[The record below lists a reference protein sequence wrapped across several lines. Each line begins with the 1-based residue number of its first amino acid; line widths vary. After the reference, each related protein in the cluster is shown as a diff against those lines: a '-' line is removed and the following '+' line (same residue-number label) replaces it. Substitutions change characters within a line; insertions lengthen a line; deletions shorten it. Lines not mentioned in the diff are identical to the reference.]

1 MSYKAISIVIDD
13 FSSRSDELDGVFVY
27 DYGVVDSYLIK
38 DFYLQD
44 GSGKG
49 DFEGEFDQI
58 LFQGSEYKYE
68 ISEYWDKEN
77 YNLISQGNISEI
89 NGYLYDEIEV
99 NVASGLTPYV
109 TEDPEH
115 GDIVVESFLNQLDDP
130 NQSLI
135 IAIEYPPSLSEFSND
150 QFYEIVKDFLI
161 NYTLPDDEIFFI
173 GLNASFG
180 LDGSILEGM
189 SELILDLFN
198 EDLIVVQASPNA
210 NAPIQEINW
219 SEVYP
224 NVINVGAWNNENDGE
239 FVGTTSDSMPTVDIY
254 ADGYVQSSIWD
265 DNYQNFGTSFASPV
279 VLAEIHNWFINNI
292 IPKYESGEYLYSPQ
306 INLPDNVYE
315 NALDE
320 VLDFISTDLVY
331 RIPSEEIHSGPIKVL
346 TDDVENGNLDPQV
359 IPYDIPRLV
368 PAIELEDIQL
378 FSDDDILTDFN
389 LDLFPSLEAAENL
402 NDVDEFMSL
411 IENYVDKDIF
421 NISAND
427 SEYFHVGANDQVF
440 LNGPETKISLINGD
454 NASLNLISG
463 NSLVFS
469 KGDNLTVNDMG
480 SGGVVYFELEDKSN
494 INLNVSSSGLKLLIG
509 DKVFNETTSVE
520 LINNKVFINDNETGI
535 NVSFSDNDS
544 FIEIQDIYG
553 NSNQLRSLQK
563 DIINIDE
570 TEIVIVN
577 SQDSVVSSDETNTEI
592 TEITIFD
599 EQSYVSN
606 STEFIEENFP
616 LNIDKNEE
624 HHEISGN
631 FGIDDDLFIDDDDLN
646 ELISNDN
653 NMISNN
659 SVQMVDLEGQEF
671 SLNLTGDDTISV
683 EELSDSTEVVFNI
696 EDYDRN
702 FEEIMDEVLF
712 ATGLDSFFWDDE
724 IDLISET

>member
-1 MSYKAISIVIDD
+1 MSRKAISIVIDD

-27 DYGVVDSYLIK
+27 DYGVVDSYIIK
-38 DFYLQD
+38 DFYFQD

-68 ISEYWDKEN
+68 VSEYWDDEN
-77 YNLISQGNISEI
+77 YTLISEGNISEI
-89 NGYLYDEIEV
+89 NGYLYDEIEFEV
-99 NVASGLTPYV
+99 TSGLTAYI

-130 NQSLI
+130 IESQI
-135 IAIEYPPSLSEFSND
+135 IAIEYPQSLSEFSD
-150 QFYEIVKDFLI
+150 SQFYEIVKDFLT
-161 NYTLPDDEIFFI
+161 NYTSPDDEIFFI

-198 EDLIVVQASPNA
+198 EDLIIVQASPNA

-224 NVINVGAWNNENDGE
+224 NVINVGAWNNEYDGE
-239 FVGTTSDSMPTVDIY
+239 FAGTTSDSMPTVDIY

-265 DNYQNFGTSFASPV
+265 ENYQNFGTSFASPV
-279 VLAEIHNWFINNI
+279 VLAEIHNWFNNNI

-331 RIPSEEIHSGPIKVL
+331 SISSEEINSGPIRVL
-346 TDDVENGNLDPQV
+346 TDDVENGNLEPQT

-378 FSDDDILTDFN
+378 FSDDNILTDFD
-389 LDLFPSLEAAENL
+389 LDLFPSLEAAEDL
-402 NDVDEFMSL
+402 DDVDEFMNL

-427 SEYFHVGANDQVF
+427 SEYFHVGSDDQVF
-440 LNGPETKISLINGD
+440 LNGSENKISLVNGD
-454 NASLNLISG
+454 NASLNLMSG

-469 KGDNLTVNDMG
+469 KGDNLTVNDLG
-480 SGGVVYFELEDKSN
+480 SGGIVYFELEDESN
-494 INLNVSSSGLKLLIG
+494 INLNVGSQGLKLLIG
-509 DKVFNETTSVE
+509 DKVFNEFTSIE

-535 NVSFSDNDS
+535 YVSFSEETS

-553 NSNQLRSLQK
+553 NSNQLSAPQI
-563 DIINIDE
+563 DNINIQD
-570 TEIVIVN
+570 TQIVTGN
-577 SQDSVVSSDETNTEI
+577 SQDLLISSNETSNEI
-592 TEITIFD
+592 NEITIID

-606 STEFIEENFP
+606 ITEIIEEDFTLDLDVTDN
-616 LNIDKNEE
+616 
-624 HHEISGN
+624 HHEIIDNLGA
-631 FGIDDDLFIDDDDLN
+631 DDDLFIDDEDIS

-653 NMISNN
+653 NLISNN

-671 SLNLTGDDTISV
+671 SLNLSGDDSISV
-683 EELSDSTEVVFNI
+683 EELSDSTEAVYNI

-702 FEEIMDEVLF
+702 FEEVMDEVLF
-712 ATGLDSFFWDDE
+712 ASGLDSFFWDDD

>member
-1 MSYKAISIVIDD
+1 MSRKAISIVIDD

-27 DYGVVDSYLIK
+27 DYGVVDSYIIR
-38 DFYLQD
+38 DFYFQD

-68 ISEYWDKEN
+68 ISEYWDDEN
-77 YNLISQGNISEI
+77 YTLISEGNISEI
-89 NGYLYDEIEV
+89 NGYLYDEIKFEV
-99 NVASGLTPYV
+99 TSGLTAHI

-130 NQSLI
+130 IESQI
-135 IAIEYPPSLSEFSND
+135 IAIEYPQSLSEFSD
-150 QFYEIVKDFLI
+150 SQFYEIVKDFLT
-161 NYTLPDDEIFFI
+161 NYTSPDDEIFFI

-198 EDLIVVQASPNA
+198 EDLIIVQASPNA
-210 NAPIQEINW
+210 NASIQEINW

-224 NVINVGAWNNENDGE
+224 NVINVGAWNNEYDGE
-239 FVGTTSDSMPTVDIY
+239 FAGTTSDSMPTVDIY

-265 DNYQNFGTSFASPV
+265 ENYQNFGTSFASPV
-279 VLAEIHNWFINNI
+279 VLAEIHNWFNNNI

-331 RIPSEEIHSGPIKVL
+331 SISSEEINSGPIKVL
-346 TDDVENGNLDPQV
+346 TDDVENGNLEPQT

-378 FSDDDILTDFN
+378 FSDDNILTDFD

-402 NDVDEFMSL
+402 DDVDEFMNL

-427 SEYFHVGANDQVF
+427 SEYFHVGSDDHVF
-440 LNGPETKISLINGD
+440 LNGSENKISLVNGD
-454 NASLNLISG
+454 NASLNLMSG

-469 KGDNLTVNDMG
+469 KGDNLTVNDLG
-480 SGGVVYFELEDKSN
+480 SGGIVYFELEDESN
-494 INLNVSSSGLKLLIG
+494 INLNVGSPGLKLLIG
-509 DKVFNETTSVE
+509 DKVFNEFTSIE

-535 NVSFSDNDS
+535 YVSFSEETS

-553 NSNQLRSLQK
+553 NSNQLSASQI
-563 DIINIDE
+563 DNINIQD
-570 TEIVIVN
+570 TQIVIGN
-577 SQDSVVSSDETNTEI
+577 SQDLLISSNETSNEI
-592 TEITIFD
+592 NEITIID

-606 STEFIEENFP
+606 ITEIIEEDFTLDLDVTDNH
-616 LNIDKNEE
+616 NEIIDNL
-624 HHEISGN
+624 GA
-631 FGIDDDLFIDDDDLN
+631 DDDLFIDDEDIS

-653 NMISNN
+653 NLISNN

-671 SLNLTGDDTISV
+671 SLNLSGDDSISV
-683 EELSDSTEVVFNI
+683 EELSDSTEAVYNI

-702 FEEIMDEVLF
+702 FEEVMDEVLF
-712 ATGLDSFFWDDE
+712 ASGLDSFFWDDD

>member
-1 MSYKAISIVIDD
+1 MSRKAISIVIDD

-27 DYGVVDSYLIK
+27 DYGVVDSYIIR
-38 DFYLQD
+38 DFYFQD

-68 ISEYWDKEN
+68 VSEYWDDEN
-77 YNLISQGNISEI
+77 YTLISEGNISEI
-89 NGYLYDEIEV
+89 NGYLYDEIEFEV
-99 NVASGLTPYV
+99 TSGLTAYI

-130 NQSLI
+130 IESQI
-135 IAIEYPPSLSEFSND
+135 IAIEYPQSLSEFSD
-150 QFYEIVKDFLI
+150 SQFYEIVKDFLT
-161 NYTLPDDEIFFI
+161 NYTSPDDEIFFI

-198 EDLIVVQASPNA
+198 EDLIIVQASPNA
-210 NAPIQEINW
+210 NASIQEINW

-224 NVINVGAWNNENDGE
+224 NVINVGAWNNEYDGE
-239 FVGTTSDSMPTVDIY
+239 FAGTTSDSMPTVDIY

-265 DNYQNFGTSFASPV
+265 ENYQNFGTSFASPV
-279 VLAEIHNWFINNI
+279 VLAEIHNWFNNNI

-331 RIPSEEIHSGPIKVL
+331 SISSEETNSGPIKVL
-346 TDDVENGNLDPQV
+346 TDDVENGNLEPQT

-378 FSDDDILTDFN
+378 FSDDNILTDFD
-389 LDLFPSLEAAENL
+389 LDLFPSLEAAEDL
-402 NDVDEFMSL
+402 DDVDEFMNL

-427 SEYFHVGANDQVF
+427 SEYFHVGSDDQVF
-440 LNGPETKISLINGD
+440 LNGSENKISLVNGD
-454 NASLNLISG
+454 NASLNLMSG

-469 KGDNLTVNDMG
+469 KGDNLTVNDLG
-480 SGGVVYFELEDKSN
+480 SGGIVYFELEDESN
-494 INLNVSSSGLKLLIG
+494 INLNVGSQGLKLLIG
-509 DKVFNETTSVE
+509 DKVFNEFTSIE

-553 NSNQLRSLQK
+553 NSNQLSAPQI
-563 DIINIDE
+563 DNINIQD
-570 TEIVIVN
+570 TQIVTGN
-577 SQDSVVSSDETNTEI
+577 SQDLLISSNETSNEI
-592 TEITIFD
+592 NEITIID

-606 STEFIEENFP
+606 ITEIIEEDFTLDLDVTDN
-616 LNIDKNEE
+616 
-624 HHEISGN
+624 HHEIIDNLGA
-631 FGIDDDLFIDDDDLN
+631 DDDLFIDDEDIS

-653 NMISNN
+653 NLISNN

-671 SLNLTGDDTISV
+671 SLNLSGDDSISV
-683 EELSDSTEVVFNI
+683 EELSDSTEAVYNI

-702 FEEIMDEVLF
+702 FEEVMDEVLF
-712 ATGLDSFFWDDE
+712 ASGLDSFFWDDD